1 MSGNAPLYD
10 RSAAAFSHTER
21 SADDWQESANDAEAS
36 KQIEHDQKQAGY
48 VPEPLEPL
56 PADYFDT
63 QPF

>member
-1 MSGNAPLYD
+1 MKPHPEFPIL
-10 RSAAAFSHTER
+10 RPER
-21 SADDWQESANDAEAS
+21 SAYEWQESANDAEAS

-56 PADYFDT
+56 PADYFDK

>member
-1 MSGNAPLYD
+1 MKPHPEFPIL
-10 RSAAAFSHTER
+10 RPER
-21 SADDWQESANDAEAS
+21 SADDWQNDAEAS
-36 KQIEHDQKQAGY
+36 KQIEHDQKQASY